1 MAPPEFRMLQ
11 LKPQERQ
18 GEGGDGCCSKP
29 SLLGWEKSQRIWG
42 TGPLHLHPAP
52 AVSKWD
58 PSSHIQQ
65 HLHRPAQHRSV
76 TPATA
81 AVPAKA
87 CGYGSN
93 TFQPFT
99 SRCPGVPLRA
109 HPPILLSLPG
119 SFLPSLAAGTGQGK
133 RECQHHGGTAA
144 RLARANPP
152 SIRIH
157 PLSSFTSCLGP
168 WGKEERDEQEPRLCQ
183 GGQRGEKHTK
193 TTCKNTM
200 YIKKVPVM
208 D

>member
-1 MAPPEFRMLQ
+1 MGAAPSPVCWDGRRARGFGEPVPSIFIQRRPCPSGIRHPTSSSISTVLLSTAASHQPPLPSRQRPAVMAPTP
-11 LKPQERQ
+11 
-18 GEGGDGCCSKP
+18 SSP
-29 SLLGWEKSQRIWG
+29 SL
-42 TGPLHLHPAP
+42 
-52 AVSKWD
+52 
-58 PSSHIQQ
+58 
-65 HLHRPAQHRSV
+65 
-76 TPATA
+76 
-81 AVPAKA
+81 
-87 CGYGSN
+87 
-93 TFQPFT
+93 
-99 SRCPGVPLRA
+99 PGARA

-157 PLSSFTSCLGP
+157 PPSSFTSCLGP

-183 GGQRGEKHTK
+183 GGQHGEKHTK